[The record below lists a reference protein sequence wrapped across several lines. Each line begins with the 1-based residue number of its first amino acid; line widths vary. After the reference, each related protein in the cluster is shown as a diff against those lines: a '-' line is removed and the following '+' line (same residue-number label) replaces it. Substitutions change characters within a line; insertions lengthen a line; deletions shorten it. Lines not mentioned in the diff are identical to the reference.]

1 MAKTS
6 VHIKACDIASSELHN
21 KRDRELCYIRKDLSH
36 RNESYN
42 YTGQSLSAE
51 LKRIQ
56 QDVKKLTGRK
66 IQKNA
71 IPIKEGVVVISEKTT
86 MQELQHFCQ
95 VCQNEFGM
103 IPLQIHIHRDE
114 GHKEAKNWKP
124 NLHAHIVWRMYNE
137 KGRNVRLTQID
148 CSRMQTFLSE
158 CLGMERGKTS
168 DKKHVDALQYK
179 IEAKTKQ
186 IEQLQEDVTELN
198 SKKAVKEATINTIKA
213 TGEWFTDRING
224 NKKALQ
230 ERIKQLE
237 AELPIER
244 EKARQNG
251 KKEAKNSILQTIANT
266 IQVRFQ
272 KLNVDTICQFIS
284 KLISRNKSLE
294 RENEALQAQNKALQA
309 RIDTK
314 DKEMYQKGLNVA
326 KTQINGLLADI
337 RELIRDYA
345 GGNQDV
351 IEHYS
356 TPRKDRLWMSPM
368 EKSRQKRMMVERKEE
383 QRQEQQEKQEQ
394 VEKPLSRGFRR

>member
-21 KRDRELCYIRKDLSH
+21 KRDRELCYVRKDLTH

-66 IQKNA
+66 MQKNA
-71 IPIKEGVVVISEKTT
+71 IPIKEGVVVIQDSTT
-86 MQELQHFCQ
+86 MADLQNFCQ

-103 IPLQIHIHRDE
+103 IPLQIHIHKDE
-114 GHKEAKNWKP
+114 GHKEAKDWKP

-137 KGRNVRLTQID
+137 QGRNVRLTQID
-148 CSRMQTFLSE
+148 CSRMQTILSE
-158 CLGMERGKTS
+158 CLGMERGKS
-168 DKKHVDALQYK
+168 SKKKHVDALQYK
-179 IEAKTKQ
+179 IETKTSQ
-186 IEQLQEDVTELN
+186 IEQLTEEVAAL
-198 SKKAVKEATINTIKA
+198 STTKAAKEATIDVIKA

-230 ERIKQLE
+230 AHIKQLE
-237 AELPIER
+237 VDLPIER

-251 KKEAKNSILQTIANT
+251 QKEAKKSILQTIADT

-272 KLNVDTICQFIS
+272 ILNVDAICQFIS
-284 KLISRNKSLE
+284 NLISSNKSLE
-294 RENEALQAQNKALQA
+294 RENKELQAQNKALQA
-309 RIDTK
+309 HIDTK
-314 DKEMYQKGLNVA
+314 GREMYREGLNVA
-326 KTQINGLLADI
+326 KTQINGLLDDI

-345 GGNQDV
+345 GDNQDV

-383 QRQEQQEKQEQ
+383 KLQERKEQQKEQ
-394 VEKPLSRGFRR
+394 VEKPRSFRR